1 MAAATTTSRTT
12 SKHEDLIGRSFAGA
26 GLPWFDDPIPA
37 GRRPHPAKTVKTRY
51 VSDLQPDE
59 SVTSYFLVQQKDV
72 RLKKSGEPYLSLV
85 LADRTGRLE
94 AKMWDG
100 ISEVAETFGQ
110 DDFVKVQGLVN
121 VYRER
126 PQMTIHR
133 LRCVDESE
141 VDISQYFPHTERDI
155 DEMWAELTAAVSAVG
170 NPHIKSLLEKLLAD
184 EEIATRM
191 KRAPAAKTLHHAFIG
206 GLLEHVTSLLR
217 LAKVTAANYEFVD
230 ADLVTAGVVLHD
242 LGKIYELEYKRTFG
256 YSDEGQLLGHIIIVL
271 RLLDRKC
278 AEIADFPPKLK
289 MLIEHLILSHH
300 GQYEFG
306 SPKLPM
312 FPEAL
317 LLHQIDDLDSKLE
330 SMRASTED
338 EVLGGEYWTRYNP
351 SLERRLLKKE
361 AFLSENVAG
370 KQGTAKP
377 ARSVSAGAAKN
388 GPGAGQ
394 PEPRSLFGEKLK
406 NAITADKKDS

>member
-1 MAAATTTSRTT
+1 M
-12 SKHEDLIGRSFAGA
+12 
-26 GLPWFDDPIPA
+26 
-37 GRRPHPAKTVKTRY
+37 KTRY

-72 RLKKSGEPYLSLV
+72 RLKKSGEPYLSLI

-100 ISEVAETFGQ
+100 ISEVAETFDQ
-110 DDFVKVQGLVN
+110 DDFVKAQGLVN
-121 VYRER
+121 VYRDR

-133 LRCVDESE
+133 LRRVDESE
-141 VDISQYFPHTERDI
+141 VDISQYFPHTKRDI
-155 DEMWAELTAAVSAVG
+155 DEMWVELMAAVAAISH
-170 NPHIKSLLEKLLAD
+170 PHLKSLLEGLLAD
-184 EEIATRM
+184 EEIAERM

-206 GLLEHVTSLLR
+206 GLLEHITSLLR
-217 LAKVTAANYEFVD
+217 LAKVTAANYDFVD

-271 RLLDRKC
+271 RILDRKC
-278 AEIADFPPKLK
+278 AEIPGFPPKLK

-330 SMRASTED
+330 SMRASVED
-338 EVLGGEYWTRYNP
+338 EVLGGENWTRYNP

-361 AFLSENVAG
+361 AFLAEKRGGEKERLTSLPRAI
-370 KQGTAKP
+370 
-377 ARSVSAGAAKN
+377 SASAAKSN
-388 GPGAGQ
+388 GPGGGT

-406 NAITADKKDS
+406 DAIGDKKDS

>member
-1 MAAATTTSRTT
+1 M
-12 SKHEDLIGRSFAGA
+12 
-26 GLPWFDDPIPA
+26 
-37 GRRPHPAKTVKTRY
+37 KTRY

-59 SVTSYFLVQQKDV
+59 SVTSYFLVHQKDV
-72 RLKKSGEPYLSLV
+72 RLKKSGDAYLSLI

-100 ISEVAETFGQ
+100 ISEIVETFEQ
-110 DDFVKVQGLVN
+110 DDFVKAQGLVSM
-121 VYRER
+121 YRDR

-133 LRCVDESE
+133 LRRIDESE
-141 VDISQYFPHTERDI
+141 VDISQYFPHTKRDI
-155 DEMWAELTAAVSAVG
+155 DEMWGELTGAVAGIS
-170 NPHIKSLLEKLLAD
+170 NPPLRALLEKLLAD

-217 LAKVTAANYEFVD
+217 LAKVTAANYDFVD

-256 YSDEGQLLGHIIIVL
+256 YTDEGQLLGHIIIVL
-271 RLLDRKC
+271 RILDRKC
-278 AEIADFPPKLK
+278 AEVADFPPKLK

-300 GQYEFG
+300 GQYAFG

-338 EVLGGEYWTRYNP
+338 ELLGGESWTRYNP
-351 SLERRLLKKE
+351 SMERRLLKKD
-361 AFLSENVAG
+361 AFLAEDTGEDTDVTNPPRAI
-370 KQGTAKP
+370 
-377 ARSVSAGAAKN
+377 SAGAAKGN
-388 GPGAGQ
+388 APGAGS

-406 NAITADKKDS
+406 DAIGSDKQDS

>member
-1 MAAATTTSRTT
+1 M
-12 SKHEDLIGRSFAGA
+12 
-26 GLPWFDDPIPA
+26 
-37 GRRPHPAKTVKTRY
+37 KTRY

-59 SVTSYFLVQQKDV
+59 SVTSYFLVHQKDV
-72 RLKKSGEPYLSLV
+72 RLKKSGEPYLSLI

-100 ISEVAETFGQ
+100 ISEIAETFDQ
-110 DDFVKVQGLVN
+110 DDFVKAQGLVSM
-121 VYRER
+121 YRDR

-133 LRCVDESE
+133 LRRIDESE
-141 VDISQYFPHTERDI
+141 VDISQYFPHTKRDI
-155 DEMWAELTAAVSAVG
+155 DEMWGELTAAVAAVG
-170 NPHIKSLLEKLLAD
+170 NPHLKSLLEKLLDD

-191 KRAPAAKTLHHAFIG
+191 KMAPAAKTLHHAFIG

-217 LAKVTAANYEFVD
+217 LAKVTAANYDFVD
-230 ADLVTAGVVLHD
+230 SDLVTAGVVLHD

-256 YSDEGQLLGHIIIVL
+256 YTDEGQLLGHIIIVL
-271 RLLDRKC
+271 RILDRKC

-338 EVLGGEYWTRYNP
+338 EVLGGESWTRYNP
-351 SLERRLLKKE
+351 SLERRLLKKDV
-361 AFLSENVAG
+361 FLAEGVAEDPG
-370 KQGTAKP
+370 ATRPPRA
-377 ARSVSAGAAKN
+377 VSAGAAKSN
-388 GPGAGQ
+388 GPGGGS

-406 NAITADKKDS
+406 DAMGADKKDS